1 MTRLYTIKDLPQS
14 KSEELDANFD
24 VNGKGLAEG
33 TGAVY
38 NNKDGQTVVDFD
50 STAFGTFKEKYV
62 ARFSPLKGN
71 AAFASQAL
79 GKTYLD
85 LLAAVESNSIPPDHA
100 VTTEQ
105 NRTSP
110 DASHDTPPASK
121 PADTAPGAPPSEP
134 QPDGAP
140 QFSVTS
146 APRILLGDDPAMA
159 MPAIKKEWVEAF
171 YAIRYRSGDP
181 DFDGVRFY
189 NELASL
195 ATPEND
201 YAISRDALESLR
213 SAHPGAIAKIVSHF
227 QSETSYSEHAI
238 SSEFDSFTIRI
249 FIDKKTEQN
258 TVEFIG
264 TDGAQIRQ
272 FYTHQ
277 GRLTDVDTGNALSTD
292 ERMLWRVDD
301 ALATAL
307 LYGIG
312 ANVLAPND
320 AEAAEI
326 LADQLPRPPE

>member
-14 KSEELDANFD
+14 KAEELDSNFD
-24 VNGKGLAEG
+24 VGGKGLTEG
-33 TGAVY
+33 AGAVY
-38 NNKDGQTVVDFD
+38 NNQAGQTVVDFD
-50 STAFGTFKEKYV
+50 SAAFGTFKEKYV

-71 AAFASQAL
+71 AAFASQTL

-85 LLAAVESNSIPPDHA
+85 LLAAVESNSIPPDHV
-100 VTTEQ
+100 VTQ
-105 NRTSP
+105 SQDR
-110 DASHDTPPASK
+110 PASE
-121 PADTAPGAPPSEP
+121 PTDTAPSEP

-159 MPAIKKEWVEAF
+159 MPAIKKEWVEAY

-189 NELASL
+189 NELAAL

-213 SAHPGAIAKIVSHF
+213 SAHPGAIAKIFSHF

-264 TDGAQIRQ
+264 TDGTSIRQ

-277 GRLTDVDTGNALSTD
+277 GHLTDVDTGDALSTD